1 MSNFE
6 FTTNWFEL
14 NGKQVW
20 DALLPQLN
28 PYKVLEIGSYEG
40 ESTCYLINYLSKK
53 ENTELYC
60 IDNWTGAI
68 EQKNRSINMEEVEKR
83 FNNNVKIAMNETSNA
98 IKFTKFKGNSDIHL
112 SKLLLDNKIN
122 YFDFIYV
129 DGSHQA
135 PDVLFDAVMAFKL
148 LRKNGIIAF
157 DDYLWFERSLPHG
170 KDLNRCPKPAI
181 DAFTSIFFNKVNI
194 IQAPL
199 NQLYVTKTSD

>member
-1 MSNFE
+1 MTNFE

-14 NGKQVW
+14 NGRQVW
-20 DALLPQLN
+20 DSLLPQLN
-28 PYKVLEIGSYEG
+28 PSKVLEIGSYEG
-40 ESTCYLINYLSKK
+40 ESTCYLINYLSKT

-60 IDNWTGAI
+60 IDNWSGAI
-68 EQKNRSINMEEVEKR
+68 EQINRGIDMKKVEKR
-83 FNNNVKIAMNETSNA
+83 FDNNVKKAMKDKQNK
-98 IKFTKFKGNSDIHL
+98 IKFTKLKGNSDFYL
-112 SKLLLDNKIN
+112 SKLLTENKSK

-135 PDVLFDAVMAFKL
+135 QDVLFDALMAFKL

-157 DDYLWFERSLPHG
+157 DDYLWFERNLSHG

-181 DAFTSIFFNKVNI
+181 DAFTNIFYNKVNI

-199 NQLYVTKTSD
+199 KQLYVTKISD